1 MLNVFVP
8 TMPNPT
14 SGFLIFS
21 PDEELTEV
29 SMTIEEGIKYVV
41 SGGIVTPSILK
52 TIEAKGL
59 KIEQPS

>member
-1 MLNVFVP
+1 
-8 TMPNPT
+8 MPNPT

-21 PDEELTEV
+21 PPEELTEV

-52 TIEAKGL
+52 IIEAKGL